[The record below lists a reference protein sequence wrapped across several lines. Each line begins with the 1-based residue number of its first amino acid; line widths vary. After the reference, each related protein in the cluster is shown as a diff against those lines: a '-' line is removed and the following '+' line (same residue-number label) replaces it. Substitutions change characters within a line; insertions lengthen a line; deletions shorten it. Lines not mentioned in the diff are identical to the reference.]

1 MAAHEV
7 TNWMWN
13 EACAMAERAERLRP
27 DFYQPGMG
35 AEIAGW
41 EPPVD
46 VFETENGVQAPLPGV
61 DARDLK
67 LGTVA
72 NVLVVSGARRLPA
85 IACKATIDRPEVP
98 QGRFERRI
106 PFRSTPVKLDR
117 WQLESGCLVVVLSK
131 RR

>member
-13 EACAMAERAERLRP
+13 EACAMIERADRLRR
-27 DFYQPGMG
+27 DLYQPGMG
-35 AEIAGW
+35 AEITGW

-46 VFETENGVQAPLPGV
+46 VFDTENGVQAPLTSV
-61 DARDLK
+61 DVRDLK

-85 IACKATIDRPEVP
+85 IACKATIQPEVP
-98 QGRFERRI
+98 KGRFERRI
-106 PFRSTPVKLDR
+106 SFRSTPVKLDP
-117 WQLESGCLVVVLSK
+117 WQLESGCLAVVLSK